1 MKKILT
7 ILIVIFSALILCS
20 CEKQKE
26 DDSKIYLDSKFYKK
40 SEFITIDAKEF
51 EKLNAKS
58 YVVYTYNSYC
68 TFTIPCEDVFK
79 EVMDKYNL
87 SFYGLPIVEMQKTS
101 IYETV
106 KYAPSIVI
114 IKNDRIVAYL
124 DAESDEDLIRYQ
136 DAKAFEEWLDTY
148 IHLEY

>member
-7 ILIVIFSALILCS
+7 ILVVIFSIFILCS

-26 DDSKIYLDSKFYKK
+26 DDSKIYLDKKFYEK
-40 SEFITIDAKEF
+40 SEIIKIKADEF
-51 EKLNAKS
+51 KKINAKS
-58 YVVYTYNSYC
+58 YVVFTYNSYC
-68 TFTIPCEDVFK
+68 NFTIPCDDIFK

-87 SFYGLPIVEMQKTS
+87 SFYGLPIAEMKKTF
-101 IYETV
+101 IYDTV

-114 IKNDRIVAYL
+114 IKNGKIIAYL
-124 DAESDEDLIRYQ
+124 DAESDEDLPKYQ
-136 DAKAFEEWLDTY
+136 DTDEFEKWLGSY